1 MIRNPFSLWDTPSV
15 WALIS
20 YWSQLLHLL
29 KPWRGFRVEEGSGD
43 QSGKKKK
50 NDLRPRWRQNRQLA
64 VQVWS
69 LLHFC
74 VFTCTCEQISAANWG
89 LVRTL
94 TKTLRDVPEEKTVC
108 SMAIVLGPHRWF
120 TCASGMAAAPPVNP
134 DGDQHSKLITAF
146 RIIS

>member
-20 YWSQLLHLL
+20 YRSQLLHLL
-29 KPWRGFRVEEGSGD
+29 KPWRGFRVVEGSGD
-43 QSGKKKK
+43 QSGEKKKQSQTK
-50 NDLRPRWRQNRQLA
+50 MTSNRQLA
-64 VQVWS
+64 VPVWS
-69 LLHFC
+69 LLYFC
-74 VFTCTCEQISAANWG
+74 VFTCTWEQIPAANWG

-94 TKTLRDVPEEKTVC
+94 TKTLRDVPKEKTVC
-108 SMAIVLGPHRWF
+108 SMAIVFWPHRWF